1 MSFEDL
7 DVRKIYET
15 NQLYQSDDP
24 ILINL
29 AEKINE
35 AEKYAFENCVI
46 KDIPDYSVFADIEK
60 RAIELEQKK
69 YKETKKIVKG
79 ITKSIIETSDK
90 KNENEEDKNLLLKSL
105 KEVTNKYGSLNNL
118 LNEKNSTEEERRA
131 KDKIRYE
138 KEREAFKNED
148 INIYKE
154 SNEEEQSN
162 SDFSDY

>member
-1 MSFEDL
+1 MSVDDL
-7 DVRKIYET
+7 DVRKTYEI

-24 ILINL
+24 KLIYL

-90 KNENEEDKNLLLKSL
+90 KNNYLNNFELIENEKVIEDLIKSIP
-105 KEVTNKYGSLNNL
+105 KSK
-118 LNEKNSTEEERRA
+118 
-131 KDKIRYE
+131 
-138 KEREAFKNED
+138 KNE
-148 INIYKE
+148 N
-154 SNEEEQSN
+154 
-162 SDFSDY
+162 

>member
-60 RAIELEQKK
+60 REIELEQKK
-69 YKETKKIVKG
+69 YKEKKKIVKG

-90 KNENEEDKNLLLKSL
+90 KNNYLNNFELIENEKVIEDLIKSIP
-105 KEVTNKYGSLNNL
+105 KSK
-118 LNEKNSTEEERRA
+118 
-131 KDKIRYE
+131 
-138 KEREAFKNED
+138 KNE
-148 INIYKE
+148 N
-154 SNEEEQSN
+154 
-162 SDFSDY
+162 